1 MKGKKGM
8 RDDLDDYVKTSASHS
23 FLRTKLDKRKGFD
36 AGPRTWGA
44 DTPRRVSPRQH
55 SNRKAFG
62 SDFSSSAHNTSS
74 GGGGGV
80 LLFLFGPVFMYFI
93 YKVAS

>member
-1 MKGKKGM
+1 M
-8 RDDLDDYVKTSASHS
+8 RDDLDDYVKTSVSHS
-23 FLRTKLDKRKGFD
+23 FLRTKIEKRMNMD

-55 SNRKAFG
+55 SHRKAFG
-62 SDFSSSAHNTSS
+62 NDFSSSAHNSS
-74 GGGGGV
+74 GGGGGGGV